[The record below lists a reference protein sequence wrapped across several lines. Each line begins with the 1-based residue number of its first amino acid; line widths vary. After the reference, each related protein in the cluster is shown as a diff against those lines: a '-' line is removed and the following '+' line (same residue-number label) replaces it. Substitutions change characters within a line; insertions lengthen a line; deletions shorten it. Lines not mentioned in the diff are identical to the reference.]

1 MRFKKLHPWDL
12 NPSQAV
18 KIQNQLKRKI
28 KIKKCSVTPKLIA
41 GADVAFKKGKA
52 LGAVVVVSYPEFSRQ
67 SFSCSSFNTRRDS
80 APAENIRRD
89 PAYERR
95 KVIEC
100 VRKSAK
106 ISYPYIPGLL
116 TFREGP
122 VLEKCFKVLR
132 NEPDVIIFDGQGTA
146 HPRNMGLATHLGI
159 LLNKPSI
166 GCAKT
171 LLFGNYVEP
180 PALRGAFSYLLD
192 KQGKKIGAVLRTR
205 DFTKPVYVS
214 PGHKINLASSIK
226 IILLCTE
233 KYRLPEPLR
242 LAHHLTKH
250 PKNLLPKLK
259 FLL

>member
-1 MRFKKLHPWDL
+1 MKFKSLHPWDL
-12 NPSQAV
+12 SPPQAIKV
-18 KIQNQLKRKI
+18 QNKLKGKI
-28 KIKKCSVTPKLIA
+28 KLKKWSGTLKLVA
-41 GADVAFKKGKA
+41 GADVAFKKGRA
-52 LGAVVVVSYPEFSRQ
+52 LAAVVVVSYPEF
-67 SFSCSSFNTRRDS
+67 
-80 APAENIRRD
+80 
-89 PAYERR
+89 

-100 VRKSAK
+100 VRKSTK

-132 NEPDVIIFDGQGTA
+132 NEPDVIIFDGQGIA

-214 PGHKINLASSIK
+214 PGHKINLTSSIK
-226 IILLCTE
+226 IILLCTG
-233 KYRLPEPLR
+233 KYRLPQPLR

-250 PKNLLPKLK
+250 SKNLLPKLK